1 MTVTRTKNKA
11 RRLEPGLVSALEQ
24 GNPLSTEEVREL
36 IAHEAELV
44 GLTYEQAI
52 RRGRTRTLPRTY
64 LGADL
69 QLLVDLLHGSAG

>member
-1 MTVTRTKNKA
+1 MSLKRMKDGTG
-11 RRLEPGLVSALEQ
+11 RRLASTLTLSLEQ

-44 GLTYEQAI
+44 GLTYEQAL
-52 RRGRTRTLPRTY
+52 RRAQTRTLPRNY

-69 QLLVDLLHGSAG
+69 QLLIDMLSG